1 MMAACLCDHRFPIGF
16 ALLQCS
22 ALVSLCTVSSVSS
35 VSSDTVMQKIVS
47 RKKKKGWMEVEVKFI
62 EELKWGEV
70 DEEIKEKR
78 MLERVYT

>member
-16 ALLQCS
+16 ALLQRS
-22 ALVSLCTVSSVSS
+22 ALVSLCT

>member
-16 ALLQCS
+16 AILQCS
-22 ALVSLCTVSSVSS
+22 ALVSLCT

-47 RKKKKGWMEVEVKFI
+47 RKKKKGWMEVEVKCI

-70 DEEIKEKR
+70 YEEIKEKR